1 MGLSMFTE
9 TFAGMILFI
18 LGFCIALNGLMKI
31 KSSIIEPAVF
41 ISGGVLVVLFGI
53 SCIYNANYNKVIE
66 PEKQITSKFDDIDK
80 CNPISKTIIEDDM
93 YIYCQKSEIFSVDSE
108 TYNHYSSLPVVD
120 NENIFK
126 FHDEKKRFD
135 AAIHF
140 FIISQILLI
149 ILYVLFIFYKRIR
162 DRHYFYGV

>member
-1 MGLSMFTE
+1 MELLMFTAQF
-9 TFAGMILFI
+9 TGMFLII
-18 LGFCIALNGLMKI
+18 LGFCIALNGIMKI
-31 KSSIIEPAVF
+31 KSSIIKSAIF

-53 SCIYNANYNKVIE
+53 GWIDKANHNKVLE
-66 PEKQITSKFDDIDK
+66 PEKKIISKFDDIDK
-80 CNPISKTIIEDDM
+80 CNPLSKTIIEDDM

-126 FHDEKKRFD
+126 FHDEKKRFY

-140 FIISQILLI
+140 IINSLILLI
-149 ILYVLFIFYKRIR
+149 ILYVLFNFYKTIR
-162 DRHYFYGV
+162 DSF

>member
-1 MGLSMFTE
+1 MELLMFTAQF
-9 TFAGMILFI
+9 TGMFLII
-18 LGFCIALNGLMKI
+18 LGFCIALNGIMKI
-31 KSSIIEPAVF
+31 KSSIIKSAIF

-53 SCIYNANYNKVIE
+53 GWIDHANHNKVIQS
-66 PEKQITSKFDDIDK
+66 EKQITSKFDDIDK

-126 FHDEKKRFD
+126 FHDEKKRFN
-135 AAIHF
+135 
-140 FIISQILLI
+140 FIISLLILLI
-149 ILYVLFIFYKRIR
+149 ILYVLFNFYKTIR
-162 DRHYFYGV
+162 DSF